1 LFKTHDVD
9 VTVSLDGPADINDK
23 YRVDFKGRGTL
34 AQTLQGLERLR
45 AAGLEPGL
53 ISVCNPGTDPERVLA
68 FVADELGMKQ
78 FDVLPPDATHTDNP
92 PPIADYFIK
101 LFDVWFDKYAEKGV
115 RIDTLDA
122 MIRGLAGQLSL
133 SDTIGLGPIE
143 TVTLMADGSLEPLD
157 VLRIAG
163 DGWTASKTYVRGH
176 AIKNVEN
183 ELAGSIR
190 GQHHF
195 VRDLSKMRI
204 FGRMRR
210 RSLGAA
216 LVRRAQVRQP
226 QRLLRELEAHLRP
239 YLGPDR
245 AHIDGRSRAR
255 RRSPLSA
262 PRWCRGGHQIEAI
275 SL

>member
-1 LFKTHDVD
+1 M
-9 VTVSLDGPADINDK
+9 
-23 YRVDFKGRGTL
+23 
-34 AQTLQGLERLR
+34 
-45 AAGLEPGL
+45 
-53 ISVCNPGTDPERVLA
+53 A

-78 FDVLPPDATHTDNP
+78 SDILPPDATHADNP

-163 DGWTASKTYVRGH
+163 DGSTASKTHVRSH
-176 AIKNVEN
+176 AIKDVEN
-183 ELAGSIR
+183 DPVWREAFEASTTLCEPAKNATIWT
-190 GQHHF
+190 HAAA
-195 VRDLSKMRI
+195 VT
-204 FGRMRR
+204 
-210 RSLGAA
+210 GAA
-216 LVRRAQVRQP
+216 LVHRAQVRQS

-245 AHIDGRSRAR
+245 AHIDGRSRACPQ
-255 RRSPLSA
+255 SPLSA
-262 PRWCRGGHQIEAI
+262 PRWCPWRESNPHSLRNTILSRARLPVPPHGHRGFSIASHAFQAKGKSRRASHAHRAENRGNVKGA
-275 SL
+275 